1 MENTMKLIA
10 PAVALLALSVLLPAC
25 TKKQEVRKDVK
36 QYTIEQFYKNK
47 QIGGGLFSPDERRLL
62 VNSDETGI
70 FNVYEISVA
79 DGQQHQVT
87 SSTVESFLAVDYV
100 PATGEILYSADKGG
114 NEISH
119 IYLHPKEGADRD
131 LTPDP
136 KEKAIFGGW
145 SLDKKAFFYL
155 SNKRDPKFFDLY
167 RMNTSPWKSALVYRN
182 DAGYDIEGISWDE
195 KTLALRQNVTTSENH
210 LFLFDIA
217 RKTMKEISDP
227 SAQATYSVS
236 GFTKDDKSLLYVTDF
251 GKEFQYLVQYDLNT
265 GTKSTVYETNWDV
278 MYSYDS
284 EHEKYRVIAVNA
296 DGKNQ
301 LKVVDL
307 ATGKDV
313 PVPQIPD
320 GDITSVSV
328 SPNEAIMRLWVG
340 TSKAPVNLYAYTFA
354 TGELKKLTNTLNPDI
369 NPDDLSAAQVV
380 RFRSFDSL
388 EIPAILYKPVSASD
402 DRKVPGL
409 VWVHGGPGGQTRVG
423 YFALIQC
430 LVNNGYAILAVNNRG
445 SSGYG
450 KTFYKMDDRDH
461 GDRDLKDCVYGKKYL
476 QTLGYIEG
484 GEIGIIGGSYG
495 GFMTMA
501 AMTFQPGEFK
511 AGVDIFGV
519 TNWLR
524 TLKSIPPYWE
534 SFRKALYA
542 EMGDPFSQD
551 SVRLYSISPLF
562 HAKNIRDPVMV
573 LQGANDPRVLKVES
587 DEIVAAM
594 KANKVPVEYVV
605 FPDEGHGFMK
615 KENEIKGY
623 GGILQFL
630 NTYLKGSGA
639 PRK

>member
-1 MENTMKLIA
+1 MRLTTALL
-10 PAVALLALSVLLPAC
+10 VLLALAFSAC
-25 TKKQEVRKDVK
+25 AKKGETRKDVK
-36 QYTIEQFYKNK
+36 QYSIDQFYKNK
-47 QIGGGLFSPDERRLL
+47 QIGGGLFSPDEKRLL
-62 VNSDETGI
+62 VTSDESGI
-70 FNVYEISVA
+70 YNVYEIAIA
-79 DGQQHQVT
+79 DGQQHRVT
-87 SSTVESFLAVDYV
+87 NSTVESFFAVDYV
-100 PATGEILYSADKGG
+100 PATGEVLYSADKGG

-119 IYLHPKEGADRD
+119 IYLHRQGDTDRD

-136 KEKAIFGGW
+136 KEKASFGGW
-145 SLDKKAFFYL
+145 SLDRKSFFYV

-167 RMNTSPWKSALVYRN
+167 TMDASSWKAGLVYRN
-182 DAGYDIEGISWDE
+182 DKGYDIEGVSWDE
-195 KTLALRQNVTTSENH
+195 KTLALRENITTTETH
-210 LFLFDIA
+210 LFLYDLA
-217 RKTMKEISDP
+217 HKTMKEISDP
-227 SAQATYSVS
+227 SAPATYAVS
-236 GFTKDDKSLLYVTDF
+236 GFTKDGKSLLYVTDL
-251 GKEFQYLVQYDLNT
+251 GKEFQYLVQYDLGT
-265 GTKSTVYETNWDV
+265 GTRTTVYETNWDV

-296 DGKNQ
+296 DGRNQ

-320 GDITSVSV
+320 GDISGVAI
-328 SPNEAIMRLWVG
+328 SPNESVMRLTVG
-340 TSKAPVNLYAYTFA
+340 SSKAPSNLYAYTFA
-354 TGELKKLTNTLNPDI
+354 SGELKKLTNTLNPEI
-369 NPDDLSAAQVV
+369 NPDDLAAAQVV

-388 EIPAILYKPVSASD
+388 EIPAILYRPVNASRD
-402 DRKVPGL
+402 SKVPGL

-450 KTFYKMDDRDH
+450 KTFYKMDDRNH
-461 GDRDLKDCVYGKKYL
+461 GDRDLKDCIYGKKYL
-476 QTLGYIEG
+476 QTLDEVDADW
-484 GEIGIIGGSYG
+484 IGIIGGSYG

-501 AMTFQPGEFK
+501 AMTFQPDEFK

-551 SVRLYSISPLF
+551 SVRLYGISPLF
-562 HAKNIRDPVMV
+562 HAKNIRHPVMV

-594 KANKVPVEYVV
+594 KANNVPVEYVV
-605 FPDEGHGFMK
+605 FPDEGHGFVK

-630 NTYLKGSGA
+630 KKYLKGTAA
-639 PRK
+639 PQG